1 MKVIIGGKEI
11 ALKNKEVIIARKS
24 LNLFIDT
31 VRRGSAKMNC
41 PSLYFTYLII
51 MYKKSQE
58 LLEALSPDSLQ
69 IIMDLLTAMPGD
81 GNGTNGAEAF
91 PDA

>member
-24 LNLFIDT
+24 LNLFIET
-31 VRRGSAKMNC
+31 IRNGAVNMKC
-41 PSLYFTYLII
+41 LSLYFTYLII

-58 LLEALSPDSLQ
+58 LLEAISPDNLQ
-69 IIMDLLTAMPGD
+69 IIMDLLTAMPDGENEAED
-81 GNGTNGAEAF
+81 LGNG
-91 PDA
+91 